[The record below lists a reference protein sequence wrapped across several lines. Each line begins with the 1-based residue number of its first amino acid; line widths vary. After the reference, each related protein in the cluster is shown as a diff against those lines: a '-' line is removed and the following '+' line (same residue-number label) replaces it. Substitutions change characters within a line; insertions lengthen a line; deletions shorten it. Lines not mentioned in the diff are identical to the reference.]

1 MTQLSKH
8 FTLAEFLRSETAVRN
23 DIDMRPPDEVVRS
36 LERLANEVLEP
47 IREAA
52 GCSILV
58 TSGYRPRNLN
68 VLIGGAL
75 NSDHIFGRAAD
86 IIAPDLQLHEFA
98 RIAKKVCESLPV
110 AKVIVEFGEW
120 VHVSIEPLGSLPRR
134 EFLYASRENG
144 KTVYREWA

>member
-1 MTQLSKH
+1 MNLSKH

-52 GCSILV
+52 GCLILV
-58 TSGYRPRNLN
+58 TSGYRPRSLN

-98 RIAKKVCESLPV
+98 RIAKKVCESLPL
-110 AKVIVEFGEW
+110 AKVIVEFG
-120 VHVSIEPLGSLPRR
+120 
-134 EFLYASRENG
+134 
-144 KTVYREWA
+144 